1 MNFCVEEIKVEN
13 NALSMKEVVHRYLE
27 DTQVLLEEI
36 QILRKKN
43 EEQRARIAELNDEI
57 AALRQIFLGSHV

>member
-1 MNFCVEEIKVEN
+1 MEN